1 MPSGETALVT
11 LSTGFW
17 PWGKPAQSRPR
28 ATPSSA
34 PEHGDA
40 CVNSVQDRGS
50 TPLASSL
57 RFFGEKTSAWQA
69 FRRAKLKLFMVR
81 SAIKSG
87 GCHAI
92 ARQRD
97 GGPHP
102 RCTPYP
108 SNAHKLGQPQT
119 LKHFAIFPFPTIS
132 PAKGSFRIPK
142 KPKILTDTNVTFR
155 LPLDS

>member
-1 MPSGETALVT
+1 MVS
-11 LSTGFW
+11 STIIIAVLKVQFDSLEVNRCL
-17 PWGKPAQSRPR
+17 PW
-28 ATPSSA
+28 
-34 PEHGDA
+34 HF
-40 CVNSVQDRGS
+40 
-50 TPLASSL
+50 ASSFFAASL
-57 RFFGEKTSAWQA
+57 LFFGEKTSARQA

-81 SAIKSG
+81 SVMKSG

-102 RCTPYP
+102 HRTPHP
-108 SNAHKLGQPQT
+108 SNAQK
-119 LKHFAIFPFPTIS
+119 FPFPTIS
-132 PAKGSFRIPK
+132 PAKGSFRTLK